1 MTSRTH
7 GWLLGTV
14 FAFGCL
20 AGSCGDDQR
29 PQLGEGD
36 TGTLQLSLTAA
47 APSGV
52 TYRLDN
58 AVFQITNYANGYS
71 ASVSGADPTLLV
83 DLPPSIYSYDY
94 FIVLNDGWTLYEVA
108 PGGAERPVAATL
120 ANNYQSFTIRSQRT
134 TPRLFQFKA
143 GSFVITVGDG
153 ALAVNVTVDDT
164 LVDDFEDG
172 DGVLPAI
179 GGRYGAWVSFN
190 DGTGTQTPASGS
202 PVLPEVVDAS
212 ANYVLH
218 ETGSSFAVQGPL
230 PSGGFAFGAGVGVNI
245 NQDPV
250 TFMPGPYDASG
261 YEGIAFNFR
270 YAVPS
275 NLVPLQILGF
285 YVGTS
290 ATTPIAEGGTCVSDC
305 YDDYSF
311 VGSVP
316 FSPLYFSGFFRWSDL
331 TQQGFGT
338 PVPFDPATIIS
349 FKWIVQFPDYA
360 QDVSANT
367 FDFQLDNLAFVRT
380 PPLDHDSYTLSA
392 ASTGPWAR
400 TTLGA
405 GQRSK

>member
-1 MTSRTH
+1 
-7 GWLLGTV
+7 
-14 FAFGCL
+14 L

-29 PQLGEGD
+29 SESGEND
-36 TGTLQLSLTAA
+36 TGTLQLPLTTTAS
-47 APSGV
+47 SGV
-52 TYRLDN
+52 TYRLAD
-58 AVFQITNYANGYS
+58 AVFQITNYATGFT
-71 ASVSGADPTLLV
+71 ATVSGDDPTLLV
-83 DLPPSIYSYDY
+83 ELAPSIFSFDY
-94 FIVLNDGWTLYEVA
+94 FIVLQDGWTLYEVA

-120 ANNYQSFTIRSQRT
+120 LNNFQSFTIRSQRT
-134 TPRLFQFKA
+134 TPLFFQFKA

-179 GGRYGAWVSFN
+179 GGRRGAWVTFN
-190 DGTGTQTPASGS
+190 DGTGTQTPAAGT
-202 PVLPEVVDAS
+202 PVVPEVVDAS

-218 ETGSSFAVQGPL
+218 ETGASFAIQGPL
-230 PSGGFAFGAGVGVNI
+230 PSGAFAFGAGVGVNI

-250 TFMPGPYDASG
+250 TSMPRPYDASG
-261 YEGIAFNFR
+261 YEGIGFDFR
-270 YAVPS
+270 YAFPS

-290 ATTPIAEGGTCVSDC
+290 ATTPIAEGGTCVDSC

-311 VGSVP
+311 VGSVS

-349 FKWIVQFPDYA
+349 FKWLVQFPDFG
-360 QDVSANT
+360 QPVSANT
-367 FDFQLDNLAFVRT
+367 FDFQLDNLTFIRT
-380 PPLDHDSYTLSA
+380 PPLDHDSLTLSA
-392 ASTGPWAR
+392 ASKAAWAR
-400 TTLGA
+400 STLGA
-405 GQRSK
+405 GQRAR